1 MGETRTL
8 HVGIIPDGT
17 RRWATRHLRGPLWD
31 GHEAGEKAEEILL
44 HLADHYPAVRDV
56 TIWAMSV
63 ENFQRS
69 RRDQERVFQ
78 LLATF
83 LARTATWERA
93 QARLSVVG
101 SMWQAVPADLRHAI
115 ADAQQRTRHYT
126 ERRLTIGL
134 GYGGQQEI
142 VHAATSVAEQRQTG
156 QPPDLTTA
164 FEQSLLVPRPL
175 DLVIRT
181 GGEQR
186 LSGFCLY
193 QAAYAE
199 LFFVETLWPDFTVTE
214 LDRLM
219 AEFARRER
227 RFGR

>member
-1 MGETRTL
+1 MAETRNL

-17 RRWATRHLRGPLWD
+17 RRWAKRHLRGPLWD
-31 GHEAGEKAEEILL
+31 GQEAGEKAEEILL
-44 HLADHYPAVRDV
+44 HLADHYPAVREV
-56 TIWAMSV
+56 TMWAMSV
-63 ENFQRS
+63 ENFARG
-69 RRDQERVFQ
+69 RGDQERVFR
-78 LLATF
+78 LVATF

-101 SMWQAVPADLRHAI
+101 SMWQAVPEDVRQAI
-115 ADAQQRTRHYT
+115 ADAQQRTHHYT

-142 VHAATSVAEQRQTG
+142 VQAAAAVARRSQTG
-156 QPPDLTTA
+156 PPADLTAA

-175 DLVIRT
+175 DLIIRT

-199 LFFVETLWPDFTVTE
+199 LFFVETLWPDFTVAE
-214 LDRLM
+214 LDRIM

>member
-31 GHEAGEKAEEILL
+31 GQEAGEKAEEILL

-78 LLATF
+78 LLAMF

-142 VHAATSVAEQRQTG
+142 VHAAASVAEQRQTG

>member
-31 GHEAGEKAEEILL
+31 GHEAGEKTEEILF
-44 HLADHYPAVRDV
+44 HLADHYPTVRDV

-78 LLATF
+78 LLVTF
-83 LARTATWERA
+83 LARTATRERA

-101 SMWQAVPADLRHAI
+101 SMWQAVPADLRQAI
-115 ADAQQRTRHYT
+115 ADAQQRTQHYA

-142 VHAATSVAEQRQTG
+142 VHAAACVAQQSQTG
-156 QPPDLTTA
+156 KPPDLTAA

-199 LFFVETLWPDFTVTE
+199 LFFVETLWPDFTVAE

-227 RFGR
+227 HFGR

>member
-1 MGETRTL
+1 
-8 HVGIIPDGT
+8 
-17 RRWATRHLRGPLWD
+17 
-31 GHEAGEKAEEILL
+31 
-44 HLADHYPAVRDV
+44 VRDV

-69 RRDQERVFQ
+69 QRDQKRVFQ

-93 QARLSVVG
+93 HARLSVVG
-101 SMWQAVPADLRHAI
+101 SMWHAVPEEVRQAI
-115 ADAQQRTRHYT
+115 ADARQRTQHYT
-126 ERRLTIGL
+126 ERGLTIGL

-142 VHAATSVAEQRQTG
+142 REAAAALVQQG
-156 QPPDLTTA
+156 YPVPPADLTAA

-175 DLVIRT
+175 DLIIRT
-181 GGEQR
+181 GGEHR

-193 QAAYAE
+193 QATYAE
-199 LFFVETLWPDFTVTE
+199 LFCVETWWPDFPVAE
-214 LDRLM
+214 LDRIM

-227 RFGR
+227 RFRR

>member
-1 MGETRTL
+1 MGETRDL

-31 GHEAGEKAEEILL
+31 GHEAGEKAEEILF

-56 TIWAMSV
+56 TLWAMSV

-93 QARLSVVG
+93 HARLSVVG
-101 SMWQAVPADLRHAI
+101 SMWHAVPEEVRQAI
-115 ADAQQRTRHYT
+115 ALAQQRTQHYP

-142 VHAATSVAEQRQTG
+142 VQAAAALAQQGNTVQSA
-156 QPPDLTTA
+156 DLTAA
-164 FEQSLLVPRPL
+164 FEQSLMVPRPL
-175 DLVIRT
+175 DLIIRT
-181 GGEQR
+181 GGEHR
-186 LSGFCLY
+186 LSGFLLY

-199 LFFVETLWPDFTVTE
+199 LFFVETLWPDFTVAE
-214 LDRLM
+214 LDRIM
-219 AEFARRER
+219 AKFSRRER